1 VTRVRDGKKRERE
14 RCIPVH
20 VTRVRDG
27 KKRERERCIPVHV
40 TRVRD
45 GKKRERERCIP
56 VRQCRPRKEW
66 DKEIKTGPYLLS
78 VSPSLSL
85 LLAEEEEEEVVPSV
99 SGPSSPPL
107 SQLLSL
113 PRFDA
118 AGVI

>member
-1 VTRVRDGKKRERE
+1 LGLAFFRSPADEEAHGLWL
-14 RCIPVH
+14 
-20 VTRVRDG
+20 
-27 KKRERERCIPVHV
+27 PVHV

-56 VRQCRPRKEW
+56 VRQCIARNEW
-66 DKEIKTGPYLLS
+66 DKEIKTGPYFTLCLP
-78 VSPSLSL
+78 VSL

-99 SGPSSPPL
+99 SWPSSPPL